1 MTYGLSIWYTPCG
14 EARHNKSQLAILET
28 LQYKAQK
35 TIRGAISATSKSALN
50 IETYIPPIKIRLN
63 RLVCE
68 SALRIAISPAY
79 KDIIACRSQR
89 RVRVKSNLET
99 LLNYI
104 EKKTK
109 VKPKTVEPSCAYL
122 TQAILKQCA
131 HISIVEC
138 RTPRMMVVGYDGT
151 LFQDV

>member
-14 EARHNKSQLAILET
+14 EPRHNKAQLAILET

-35 TIRGAISATSKSALN
+35 TISGTFSATSKSALN
-50 IETYIPPIKIRLN
+50 IETYIPPVKIRLN

-68 SALRIAISPAY
+68 SALRIATSPAY

-104 EKKTK
+104 ERKTQI
-109 VKPKTVEPSCAYL
+109 KPETVEPSCAYL
-122 TQAILKQCA
+122 A
-131 HISIVEC
+131 
-138 RTPRMMVVGYDGT
+138 PP
-151 LFQDV
+151 